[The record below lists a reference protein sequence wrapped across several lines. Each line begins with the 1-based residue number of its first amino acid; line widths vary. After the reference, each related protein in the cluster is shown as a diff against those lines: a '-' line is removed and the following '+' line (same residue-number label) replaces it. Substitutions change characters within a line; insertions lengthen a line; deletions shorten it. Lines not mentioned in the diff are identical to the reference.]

1 MILLVGTAFNTST
14 FSDIKVGAY
23 SSGYN
28 DLSNS
33 IVDKLQQDDYQI
45 FKSSSE
51 DECIKGVKTGAYHLC
66 TIFPPNLAVS
76 DSDENVIQVYVD
88 QSRINLVFAIKSAII
103 DKVGETS
110 KELSESLTSIVVAQL
125 EQASASLDSKKS
137 VLSSLKTTNEQ
148 FTSGIV
154 TIETE
159 LEGIDLSTNLETE
172 INNKTAVLK
181 AQTNDTRTITE
192 LEDLIGILTL
202 QLKAVNIVSSAI
214 PNLKE
219 IAIAESSQ
227 LADLDRASNKIIA
240 DIEAIKVKDVET
252 LVSPIKTVTQ
262 PVTTER
268 SHINYLF
275 PTLIMMVV
283 MFVSLLLSSI
293 TVIREKI
300 SPAYFRNYISPNKAF
315 LFIAST
321 YLTNILI
328 IVLQLAIVFAV
339 MLAIQP
345 DLISTLTN
353 VVVAILIITTA
364 FILLGMIM
372 GYLFS
377 SEETATV
384 GAISLGTILLFFS
397 NTIIP
402 LESINASIKQFVDYN
417 MFVVSDTILRKL
429 LIFEV
434 TLQDVLPQ
442 IYILL
447 GHIAV
452 FLIAIAAIYHLSS
465 KRYNIKRYFHK

>member
-1 MILLVGTAFNTST
+1 MGTAFNTST
-14 FSDIKVGAY
+14 FSDIKVGSY
-23 SSGYN
+23 SSSYN

-33 IVDKLQQDDYQI
+33 IVDKLEEDEYRI
-45 FKSSSE
+45 FRSSSE
-51 DECIKGVKTGAYHLC
+51 EECIKGVKTGTYHLC
-66 TIFPPNLAVS
+66 TIFPPDLSVS
-76 DSDENVIQVYVD
+76 EGNVIQVYVD
-88 QSRINLVFAIKSAII
+88 QSRINLVFAIKGAIL

-125 EQASASLDSKKS
+125 EEASSSLQSKKS
-137 VLSSLKTTNEQ
+137 VLSSLKTTNEA
-148 FTSGIV
+148 FTSGIT

-159 LEGIDLSTNLETE
+159 LTGIDLSADLENE
-172 INNKTAVLK
+172 LNNKTAALK
-181 AQTNDTRTITE
+181 SQTNDTRTITE
-192 LEDLIGILTL
+192 LEDLINVLTL
-202 QLKAVNIVSSAI
+202 QLKAVNIISSAI

-219 IAIAESSQ
+219 IAITESSQ
-227 LADLDRASNKIIA
+227 LMELDRASNKIIS
-240 DIEAIKVKDVET
+240 DIDAIKVKDVET
-252 LVSPIKTVTQ
+252 LISPIKTVTQ

-268 SHINYLF
+268 THINYLF

-283 MFVSLLLSSI
+283 MFVSLLLSSV

-328 IVLQLAIVFAV
+328 IILQLAIVFAV

-345 DLISTLTN
+345 DLISTLMN
-353 VVVAILIITTA
+353 VTAAILIITSA
-364 FILLGMIM
+364 FILLGMII

-402 LESINASIKQFVDYN
+402 LESLTASIKQVVNYN

-452 FLIAIAAIYHLSS
+452 FIIAIAAIYHLSS
-465 KRYNIKRYFHK
+465 KRYNIKRYLKR